1 VLQLGLLL
9 SRMTISLFSQEIEM
23 PIQLQEILSSL
34 PSIWPENLLPAIQ
47 HEIAQNSA
55 SVVVLDDDP
64 TGTQTVYD
72 IPILTSWNSQSII
85 DEFKMGTSLF
95 YLLTNSRS
103 MSYARAVNLAVEIGE
118 NILEA
123 SRKTGR
129 AFDII
134 SRSDSTLR
142 GHFPAEVDALA
153 EVIGMEQAVYIIA
166 PFFEEG
172 GRYTINNIHY
182 VRNGQ
187 QLIPAADTD
196 YAKDV
201 VFGYCNSDL
210 KFWVEEKTRGRI
222 SATAVHALSL
232 EEIRQEGP
240 DYVADKVAELKP
252 GSVCVVNA
260 VDYRDLEVSVLG
272 LLRAQRKGQRFLFRT
287 AASFVRVR
295 AGIKDRPLLTADKI
309 SDSTHNGGLVVVG
322 SHVSRSSQQLDY
334 LLEHGNV
341 QSIEVSVDKILL
353 EQDREA
359 EIHRSIDFVDNSLS
373 QKRNVVVYTS
383 RKLITGQDNE
393 SSLSIGAQI
402 SRALV
407 KIVRSL
413 NVRPRYILSKGG
425 ITASDIATQALGIV
439 KAKVLGQILPG
450 VPVWQSGSESRFPGM
465 PYVVFPG
472 NVGSVDAI
480 TEIVNRFGEK

>member
-1 VLQLGLLL
+1 
-9 SRMTISLFSQEIEM
+9 MTISLFSQEIEM

-34 PSIWPENLLPAIQ
+34 PPIWPENLLPAIQ
-47 HEIAQNSA
+47 HETAQNPA

-64 TGTQTVYD
+64 TGTQTVHD
-72 IPILTSWNSQSII
+72 IPILTSWDLQSII
-85 DEFKMGTSLF
+85 DEFKRRTPLF

-103 MSYARAVNLAVEIGE
+103 ISCARAVNLAVEIGE

-123 SRKTGR
+123 SHKTGQ

-153 EVIGMEQAVYIIA
+153 EVLGTEQAVYIIA

-182 VRNGQ
+182 VRDGQ
-187 QLIPAADTD
+187 LLIPAADTD

-201 VFGYCNSDL
+201 VFGYRNSNL

-222 SATAVHALSL
+222 SGTSVKSLSL

-240 DYVADKVAELKP
+240 DYIADKLTEYEP
-252 GSVCVVNA
+252 GSVCIVNA
-260 VDYRDLEVSVLG
+260 ADYRDLEVATLG
-272 LLRAQRKGQRFLFRT
+272 LLRARHKGQRFLYRT

-295 AGIKDRPLLTADKI
+295 AGIKDRPLLTADEI
-309 SDSTHNGGLVVVG
+309 SDSTHNGGLVVAG
-322 SHVSRSSQQLDY
+322 SHVPRSSQQLDY

-353 EQDREA
+353 RQNREA

-373 QKRNVVVYTS
+373 RRRNVVVYTS
-383 RKLITGQDNE
+383 RKLITGQDQE

-407 KIVRSL
+407 EIVCSL
-413 NVRPRYILSKGG
+413 NVRPRYILAKGG
-425 ITASDIATQALGIV
+425 ITSSDIATQALGIV
-439 KAKVLGQILPG
+439 RAKVLGQILPG
-450 VPVWQSGSESRFPGM
+450 VPVWQSGSESKFPDM
-465 PYVVFPG
+465 PYIVFPG
-472 NVGSVDAI
+472 NVGSTSAI
-480 TEIVNRFGEK
+480 LDVVRSFKRTQNQ